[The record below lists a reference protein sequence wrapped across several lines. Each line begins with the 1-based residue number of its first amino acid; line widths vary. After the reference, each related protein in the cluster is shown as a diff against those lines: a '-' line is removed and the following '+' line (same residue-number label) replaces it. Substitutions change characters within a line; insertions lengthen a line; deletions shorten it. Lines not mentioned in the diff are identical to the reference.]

1 MHPPEFTTKVTKNTK
16 NTKNILVSVVRL
28 VFKYAS

>member
-1 MHPPEFTTKVTKNTK
+1 MHPPEFTTKVTK